1 MSNEAALAE
10 FIQQPVS
17 QDMINHLA
25 RKAIEVIRCDVG
37 PGEIPTPPSTPPK
50 AHTSNPIG
58 QPPLPDLETF
68 INSIVQRSHVQVST
82 LMTTLVYL
90 ARLRKRLPPVAKG
103 MRCTVHR
110 IFLAS
115 LILSAKNLNDSSPKN
130 KHWARYTS
138 VRGFEGFGFSLTEV
152 NLMEKQLLFLLDW
165 DLNISIDDLY
175 DHLEPFLKPIREKL
189 QFDEEMKEK
198 EKWGEIT
205 THLSYSTDS
214 KRDQVFMD
222 TDVTES
228 YYYTVT
234 PFDSS
239 LAPSDGIVHTRD
251 LGSRPISRS
260 RALPNYLDRHH
271 FTYERSRSRSRSKS
285 SRRKSNVSVERAV
298 PQTPP
303 SAQVPELS
311 RSGTASSLYSNESSP
326 RLPSPSMVAQVH
338 YLAEGISKSPRTA
351 DLPPKPSKRARL
363 GIFSRLLGGEKSPL
377 EKSSS
382 VRSRY

>member
-1 MSNEAALAE
+1 MSSEAALAE
-10 FIQQPVS
+10 FIQRPVS
-17 QDMINHLA
+17 QDMISHLA
-25 RKAIEVIRCDVG
+25 RKAIEVIRCDIG
-37 PGEIPTPPSTPPK
+37 PEDIPTPPSTPPK
-50 AHTSNPIG
+50 VYNSNSIG
-58 QPPLPDLETF
+58 QPLLPDLETF

-138 VRGFEGFGFSLTEV
+138 VRGFDGFGFSLTEV

-165 DLNISIDDLY
+165 DLNISVEDLY
-175 DHLEPFLKPIREKL
+175 EHLEPFLRPIREKL
-189 QFDEEMKEK
+189 QFDEETREK
-198 EKWGEIT
+198 ERWRELASQ
-205 THLSYSTDS
+205 LSCPSDA
-214 KRDQVFMD
+214 KGNQIFMD
-222 TDVTES
+222 ADVAES
-228 YYYTVT
+228 YYYSIS
-234 PFDSS
+234 PFEKSS
-239 LAPSDGIVHTRD
+239 VASDGIPCSRD
-251 LGSRPISRS
+251 SGSRPMSRS
-260 RALPNYLDRHH
+260 QALPNYLDHR
-271 FTYERSRSRSRSKS
+271 FAYERSRSRSRSRS
-285 SRRKSNVSVERAV
+285 SRRKSNVSVDRLA
-298 PQTPP
+298 PRTPP

-338 YLAEGISKSPRTA
+338 FLAEGLSKSPRITGF
-351 DLPPKPSKRARL
+351 PQKPSKRARL

-377 EKSSS
+377 EKPYS
-382 VRSRY
+382 VRSRS